1 MLLRTSAP
9 PEYLLLRV
17 ALALDLV
24 LDGCRQLRVH
34 GHIGRSRLG
43 ELFDLSRGMLG
54 VLGVLEVLAAVL
66 LAAGL
71 LTRAAAVVPVA
82 VSVVAAGAA
91 MAKIGTLSTPSGL
104 TSLVSAVAFALI
116 GVVVLIRGAGMWSV
130 DAILTRRR
138 R

>member
-82 VSVVAAGAA
+82 VSVVAAGTA

-138 R
+138 Q

>member
-82 VSVVAAGAA
+82 VSVVAAGTA

>member
-104 TSLVSAVAFALI
+104 TSLVSAVSFALI